1 MDIEKLT
8 LKTNR
13 VELKPAL
20 VSDAKELFPYL
31 SNPEIPKL
39 MSWDAHTSLEQS
51 ILFCK
56 NIEEQRAAG
65 TSINW
70 VIRKENKVCGLFGLI
85 AIKRT
90 HRSLIYD
97 KAELA
102 YWCAPEF
109 QGQGIM
115 KESGKAVI
123 DFCFKNLKLNKL
135 TVSHHCDNQAS
146 KGLILALGFQ
156 FHYHEKR
163 AFKKH
168 GEWIDCDFYQLFN
181 PNYAD

>member
-1 MDIEKLT
+1 MTNFILQTDRLT
-8 LKTNR
+8 LTP
-13 VELKPAL
+13 VTQT
-20 VSDAKELFPYL
+20 DAESLFPHL

-39 MSWDAHTSLEQS
+39 MSWDAHTSIEQTQN
-51 ILFCK
+51 FCK
-56 NIEEQRAAG
+56 NLENQFELGSA
-65 TSINW
+65 INW
-70 VIRKENKVCGLFGLI
+70 VIRQENQVCGLFGLI

-115 KESGKAVI
+115 KESGFAVLE
-123 DFCFKNLKLNKL
+123 FCFTQLNLNKL
-135 TVSHHCDNQAS
+135 MVGHHFDNQAS
-146 KGLILALGFQ
+146 KRLILALEFQ

-168 GEWIDCDFYQLFN
+168 GKWIDCDFCQLFN